1 MSSRQLIN
9 QLVIDLQKAR
19 PQGFIERFISPLVSL
34 SFRWEG
40 TRTRPTE
47 DIINEVRAR
56 EDLNPVAGGDVHT
69 VQVNQIALDRLG
81 AYSDNISNNGDG
93 NSEA

>member
-1 MSSRQLIN
+1 MDSMYRADNASRAQMYKEALASGWMS
-9 QLVIDLQKAR
+9 
-19 PQGFIERFISPLVSL
+19 
-34 SFRWEG
+34 
-40 TRTRPTE
+40 
-47 DIINEVRAR
+47 INEVRAR

-81 AYSDNISNNGDG
+81 AYSDNISSNGDG